1 MIAYQ
6 TKNPFPLWKYD
17 TTGNNGCQSEYSK
30 NVCAHSRYR
39 NSHTFTGVKSKD
51 FKLRARMLM
60 RTKVSMHV
68 ETVVL
73 MSKKN

>member
-30 NVCAHSRYR
+30 MFAH
-39 NSHTFTGVKSKD
+39 TVKI
-51 FKLRARMLM
+51 
-60 RTKVSMHV
+60 
-68 ETVVL
+68 ETVIL
-73 MSKKN
+73 LRGKKCKNH